1 MKVSFE
7 PVIISNWEHGRRSVE
22 IGVEVLR
29 KSGSALDAVEQGICA
44 VEDDP
49 EVDSVGTGGIPNI
62 EGVGELDA
70 SIMVGNTYRS
80 GAVSCLTRTKNPI
93 SVARKVMELSPHN
106 MLCGEGARRFARAV
120 GFPDYEPVTRAAKE
134 KWFSL
139 RQKLFQAMQEPS
151 MTQDYHRALGYD
163 TDLGSLIRGIELLV
177 HAGEIKQFGTVGT
190 LAVDRSGTI
199 VAGTSTS
206 GWALRLPGRVSD
218 SSVIGAG
225 NYACPS
231 GASSSTGLGEYAIKH
246 NLTRKVCD
254 RLEEGYS
261 PTEACEETLRQMLKR
276 ERVPVILALI
286 AVDKQGRVGG
296 ATTKEPFCYQYQRV
310 SDKAVTKVVPTPI
323 SV

>member
-1 MKVSFE
+1 
-7 PVIISNWEHGRRSVE
+7 
-22 IGVEVLR
+22 
-29 KSGSALDAVEQGICA
+29 

-120 GFPDYEPVTRAAKE
+120 GFPDYEPVTHVAKE
-134 KWFSL
+134 KWLVL
-139 RQKLFQAMQEPS
+139 RQKLFQAAQDPSITQE
-151 MTQDYHRALGYD
+151 YHRVLGYD
-163 TDLGSLIRGIELLV
+163 TGSGLSSLIRGIELLV
-177 HAGEIKQFGTVGT
+177 RAGEIKQFGTVGT
-190 LAVDRSGTI
+190 LAVDQTGKI

-246 NLTRKVCD
+246 NLARKVCD

-261 PTEACEETLRQMLKR
+261 PTEACEETLKQMLKR
-276 ERVPVILALI
+276 ENVSVILALI
-286 AVDKQGRVGG
+286 AVDKQGKVGG
-296 ATTKEPFCYQYQRV
+296 ATTKESFCYHYQRV
-310 SDKAVTKVVPTPI
+310 SDATITKVVSTP
-323 SV
+323 VTA